1 MEDELQGIRMIL
13 VQDLVDVIKG
23 RLIDKL
29 VKKQDKCYNSS
40 PSKCPDC
47 NSKKVVGVEIMGA
60 RNGVL
65 LWECED
71 CYEMFLK
78 YEAEETEIELQDAKN
93 CWTDPKS
100 WGRVSRRK
108 YN

>member
-40 PSKCPDC
+40 PGKCPDC

-65 LWECED
+65 LWECD
-71 CYEMFLK
+71 NCDEMFLK
-78 YEAEETEIELQDAKN
+78 YEVEETELQLQNAKD
-93 CWTDPKS
+93 CWTNSND
-100 WGRVSRRK
+100 WGYVPRSK
-108 YN
+108 FN